1 MFASAFKLSWKC
13 GKNDAYAKDFFTV
26 MRTWENQVNKIIM
39 ATLFSMLAC
48 SFRVGAEEAQM
59 TRLSKITVDADHL
72 PAYRDELAEEV
83 RASMALEPGV
93 LSLYAVFDKEDPT
106 RLTILEI
113 YASREAYEQHLKSPH
128 FLKYKNGT
136 LHMVKSLELVD
147 VDPLLPELN
156 IK

>member
-13 GKNDAYAKDFFTV
+13 GKNDAYVKDFFTV
-26 MRTWENQVNKIIM
+26 MRTWENQGNKIII

-59 TRLSKITVDADHL
+59 TGLSKITVDADHL

-113 YASREAYEQHLKSPH
+113 YASREAYEHHLKSPH

-147 VDPLLPELN
+147 VDPLLPELK

>member
-1 MFASAFKLSWKC
+1 M
-13 GKNDAYAKDFFTV
+13 
-26 MRTWENQVNKIIM
+26 NKILIG
-39 ATLFSMLAC
+39 TFISMLTCAF
-48 SFRVGAEEAQM
+48 SVGAGEVQM

-72 PAYRDELAEEV
+72 PAYRAALAEEV

-93 LSLYAVFDKEDPT
+93 LSLYAVFDKEEPT

-113 YASREAYEQHLKSPH
+113 YASRQAYEQHVKSSH

-147 VDPLLPELN
+147 VDPLLPELK

>member
-1 MFASAFKLSWKC
+1 MQQIHSRPLTLEDGLNKMIIGTLIGMAAS
-13 GKNDAYAKDFFTV
+13 V
-26 MRTWENQVNKIIM
+26 
-39 ATLFSMLAC
+39 FS
-48 SFRVGAEEAQM
+48 VGAEEAQM
-59 TRLSKITVDADHL
+59 TRLSKITVNADHL
-72 PAYRDELAEEV
+72 PAYRAALAEEV

-93 LSLYAVFDKEDPT
+93 RSLYAVFDKEDPT

-113 YASREAYEQHLKSPH
+113 YASRQAYQQHVKSPH

-147 VDPLLPELN
+147 VDPLLPELK

>member
-1 MFASAFKLSWKC
+1 MKK
-13 GKNDAYAKDFFTV
+13 
-26 MRTWENQVNKIIM
+26 MIIG
-39 ATLFSMLAC
+39 TLISMLAGPV
-48 SFRVGAEEAQM
+48 SIGAQEVQM
-59 TRLSKITVDADHL
+59 TRLSKITVNADHL
-72 PAYRDELAEEV
+72 PAYRDALAEEV
-83 RASMALEPGV
+83 RASMELEPGV

-113 YASREAYEQHLKSPH
+113 YASRQAYEQHVKSSH

-147 VDPLLPELN
+147 VDPLLPELK

>member
-1 MFASAFKLSWKC
+1 MKNTLIGIFISMAACAF
-13 GKNDAYAKDFFTV
+13 N
-26 MRTWENQVNKIIM
+26 
-39 ATLFSMLAC
+39 
-48 SFRVGAEEAQM
+48 VGAEEAQM
-59 TRLSKITVDADHL
+59 TRLSKITVHADHL
-72 PAYRDELAEEV
+72 PAYRAALAEEV

-93 LSLYAVFDKEDPT
+93 LSLYAVFDKEEPT

-113 YASREAYEQHLKSPH
+113 YASRQAYEQHVKSSH

-147 VDPLLPELN
+147 VDPLLPELK

>member
-1 MFASAFKLSWKC
+1 MFASAFTVSWKW
-13 GKNDAYAKDFFTV
+13 GKNDAHAKEFFTV
-26 MRTWENQVNKIIM
+26 MRTREDQVNKIIV
-39 ATLFSMLAC
+39 ATLLSMLAC
-48 SFRVGAEEAQM
+48 SFSVGAGETQM
-59 TRLSKITVDADHL
+59 TRLSKITVDADYL
-72 PAYRDELAEEV
+72 PAYRDALSEED

-113 YASREAYEQHLKSPH
+113 YASREAYEQHVKSPH

-147 VDPLLPELN
+147 VEPLLPELK

>member
-1 MFASAFKLSWKC
+1 MFASAFKLRWKC
-13 GKNDAYAKDFFTV
+13 GKNDACAKDFFTV

-48 SFRVGAEEAQM
+48 SFRVGAEEGQM

-147 VDPLLPELN
+147 VDPLLPELK

>member
-1 MFASAFKLSWKC
+1 MKRILI
-13 GKNDAYAKDFFTV
+13 GTL
-26 MRTWENQVNKIIM
+26 IGM
-39 ATLFSMLAC
+39 AAC
-48 SFRVGAEEAQM
+48 SFSVGAEEQQM

-72 PAYRDELAEEV
+72 SAYRDALAEEV
-83 RASMALEPGV
+83 RASMDLEPGV
-93 LSLYAVFDKEDPT
+93 LSLYAVFDKDDPT

-113 YASREAYEQHLKSPH
+113 YASRHAYEQHVKSPH

-147 VDPLLPELN
+147 VDPLLPELK

>member
-1 MFASAFKLSWKC
+1 MKK
-13 GKNDAYAKDFFTV
+13 
-26 MRTWENQVNKIIM
+26 MIIG
-39 ATLFSMLAC
+39 TLISMLAGPF
-48 SFRVGAEEAQM
+48 SVGAQEVQM
-59 TRLSKITVDADHL
+59 TRLSKITVNADHL
-72 PAYRDELAEEV
+72 PAYRDALAEEV
-83 RASMALEPGV
+83 RASMQLEPGV

-113 YASREAYEQHLKSPH
+113 YASRQAYEQHVKSSH

-147 VDPLLPELN
+147 VDPLLPELK

>member
-1 MFASAFKLSWKC
+1 M
-13 GKNDAYAKDFFTV
+13 
-26 MRTWENQVNKIIM
+26 NKILIG
-39 ATLFSMLAC
+39 TFISMLTCAF
-48 SFRVGAEEAQM
+48 SVGAEEAQM

-72 PAYRDELAEEV
+72 PAYRAALAEEV

-93 LSLYAVFDKEDPT
+93 LSLYAVFDKEEPT

-113 YASREAYEQHLKSPH
+113 YASRQAYEQHVKSSH

-147 VDPLLPELN
+147 VDPLLPELK

>member
-1 MFASAFKLSWKC
+1 MNKVLIGTFIGVAACAFS
-13 GKNDAYAKDFFTV
+13 
-26 MRTWENQVNKIIM
+26 
-39 ATLFSMLAC
+39 
-48 SFRVGAEEAQM
+48 VGAEEAQM
-59 TRLSKITVDADHL
+59 TRLSKITVNADHL
-72 PAYRDELAEEV
+72 PAYRAALAEEV

-113 YASREAYEQHLKSPH
+113 YASRQAYETHVKSSH

-147 VDPLLPELN
+147 VDPLLPELK